1 MPSFSKSQEGG
12 QSRRHFLAIVLDS
25 LFIIESQSSFV
36 FNDIFSHTFIILYFI
51 SV

>member
-1 MPSFSKSQEGG
+1 MPSFSKRQKGG

-36 FNDIFSHTFIILYFI
+36 FNDRFSHTFIILYFI